1 MRINFAQAVSQI
13 LLCLL
18 FLTALLSTSASNQRP
33 DDHVTDKTSGLRRG
47 LGVFPSSSPSSLKSE
62 EIATHKIRTEVALE
76 EQEFLV
82 QKDDE
87 KNYHHSGHHHEH
99 ADEEI
104 SEMENTWK
112 ALVGK
117 RGREAVKIIQKVQP
131 HLLVVTLHEV
141 SHQPMLHSL
150 STDDESLCDAHFIE
164 CFGTDRRSSGSRA
177 GLGQFSGE
185 SSSSAVPW
193 LVRPTLT
200 QSERQTETENER
212 NSA

>member
-1 MRINFAQAVSQI
+1 MRINFASAVSQI

-18 FLTALLSTSASNQRP
+18 FLTALLSTSATNQRP
-33 DDHVTDKTSGLRRG
+33 DDHVADKTSGLRRG
-47 LGVFPSSSPSSLKSE
+47 LGVFTSSSPSSLKSE
-62 EIATHKIRTEVALE
+62 EIATHKIRTEVAFE

-141 SHQPMLHSL
+141 SHQPCSIYSHLM
-150 STDDESLCDAHFIE
+150 TDHCVMYTLE

-212 NSA
+212 NSV